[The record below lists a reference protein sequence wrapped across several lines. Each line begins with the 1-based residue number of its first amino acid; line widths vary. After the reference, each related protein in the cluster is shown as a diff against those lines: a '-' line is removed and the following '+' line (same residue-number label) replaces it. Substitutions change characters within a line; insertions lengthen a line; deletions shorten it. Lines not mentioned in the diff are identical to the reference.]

1 MPEPGLAP
9 SPGGYVFELPSL
21 GADMETGTV
30 LEWFVRPGDT
40 VKRGDVVALVSTEKA
55 DIEVEIWRG
64 GRVAEHLVDIG
75 VAVPVGTPLLRLEAA
90 AAGRGTP
97 TAPTGPGER
106 ASTLARAAATPL
118 PSPEVPVP
126 VVPTPAPAP
135 AVSAAV
141 PAPAPAVPVGQT
153 PAPVL
158 APGLPGGT
166 TRAGR
171 PPSSPLAR
179 TLAAERGIDVRLL
192 TGSGPGG
199 AVVARDLDQ
208 APRPEPTPD
217 RPGAGGPAPDPLLAM
232 RRAIAGRMEKAN
244 REIPHYFL
252 DLDIDLSRPLAW
264 LETYNQGRPAAER
277 VLPAALL
284 FLATARAA
292 ARVPELNGWWVDG
305 GFRASETVDLA
316 MVVSLRRGGLLTP
329 TIRGADSLDVAETMA
344 VLKDMVT
351 AARSGALRSSW
362 MAEASLTVTNLGD
375 NGVDRVA
382 GVIFPPQVALVGI
395 GRTRS
400 RPWVGDDGRLVVRPV
415 VTVTLAADH
424 RATDGTT
431 GSRFLT
437 ALARA
442 LDELADGAPTH
453 HQPEVR

>member
-1 MPEPGLAP
+1 MQTPTPAA
-9 SPGGYVFELPSL
+9 GGYVFELPSL

-75 VAVPVGTPLLRLEAA
+75 VPVPVGTPLLRLESA
-90 AAGRGTP
+90 AAGHSAP
-97 TAPTGPGER
+97 AVPTGPAQA
-106 ASTLARAAATPL
+106 ASTLARAAAASPP
-118 PSPEVPVP
+118 PSPAPVS
-126 VVPTPAPAP
+126 TRG
-135 AVSAAV
+135 SV
-141 PAPAPAVPVGQT
+141 PAPAPASAAPIGEKRTPPSLV
-153 PAPVL
+153 PAPD
-158 APGLPGGT
+158 PSRGT
-166 TRAGR
+166 LTRVAG

-179 TLAAERGIDVRLL
+179 TLAAERGVDLRLL

-199 AVVARDLDQ
+199 AVVARDLEP
-208 APRPEPTPD
+208 APRPQPP
-217 RPGAGGPAPDPLLAM
+217 PGGPVVAGSAPEPLLAM

-244 REIPHYFL
+244 REIPHYFI

-264 LETYNQGRPAAER
+264 LESYNQGRPAAER

-292 ARVPELNGWWVDG
+292 ARMPELNGWWVDG
-305 GFRASETVDLA
+305 GFRPAGAVDLA
-316 MVVSLRRGGLLTP
+316 MVVSLRRGGLVTP

-344 VLKDMVT
+344 LLKEMVT

-395 GRTRS
+395 GRTRL
-400 RPWVGDDGRLVVRPV
+400 RPWVGEDGHVVVRPV

-442 LDELADGAPTH
+442 LDELAGGAVAQH
-453 HQPEVR
+453 LPEV

>member
-1 MPEPGLAP
+1 MPDPGLAP
-9 SPGGYVFELPSL
+9 SPGGYIFELPSL

-30 LEWFVRPGDT
+30 LDWFVRPGDT

-90 AAGRGTP
+90 AAGRPAP
-97 TAPTGPGER
+97 TGPTGPGER
-106 ASTLARAAATPL
+106 ASTLARAAAPPP
-118 PSPEVPVP
+118 PSPAVPAS
-126 VVPTPAPAP
+126 APAP
-135 AVSAAV
+135 AVSAAAPVPAPAVPAGHRPALPALV
-141 PAPAPAVPVGQT
+141 PAPAP
-153 PAPVL
+153 
-158 APGLPGGT
+158 PGV
-166 TRAGR
+166 TRAGG

-179 TLAAERGIDVRLL
+179 TLAAERGIDLHLL

-208 APRPEPTPD
+208 ALRPQPAPD
-217 RPGAGGPAPDPLLAM
+217 RSGAGGPAPDPLLAM

-244 REIPHYFL
+244 SEIPHYFL

-292 ARVPELNGWWVDG
+292 ARVPELNGWWIDG
-305 GFRASETVDLA
+305 GFRPAETVDLA

-344 VLKDMVT
+344 VLKEMVT

-362 MAEASLTVTNLGD
+362 MADASLTVTNLGD

-437 ALARA
+437 ALVRA